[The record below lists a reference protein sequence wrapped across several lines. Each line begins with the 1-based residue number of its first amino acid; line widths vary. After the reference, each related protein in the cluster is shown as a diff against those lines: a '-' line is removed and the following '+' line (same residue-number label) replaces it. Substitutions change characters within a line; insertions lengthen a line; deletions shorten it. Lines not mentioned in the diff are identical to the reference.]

1 MFELTINDKNYKFN
15 FGFGFMRELDP
26 KVTKKIDGVN
36 GGVKNMG
43 VQFAVAGVIDG
54 DVNDLVDV
62 LIAANKTFEPRLT
75 RTEIEAH
82 IESDNTDL
90 ERLFADVLGFL
101 KSANCTKNT
110 VASLEKNIE
119 AQKAKA
125 ANQTE

>member
-43 VQFAVAGVIDG
+43 VQFAV
-54 DVNDLVDV
+54 VNDLVDV
-62 LIAANKTFEPRLT
+62 LIAANKPFEPRLT